1 MCDRIRRSS
10 IQITSRT
17 KDPEPTLFTVRSMP
31 ILPPLIPFTTLTD
44 PVHVPST
51 SRSALDRWFLRLIR
65 DERDLPFVYLTI
77 RVTLT
82 LIPLGVALYLPF
94 LPTWLWWTIAV
105 VYLYLNN
112 VTFKGP
118 FGLMLHCTTHRPFF
132 KRRWMNH
139 YLPWVLAPFFGQSPE
154 TYHAHHVGM
163 HHVENNLEPD
173 ESSTMPYQ
181 RDSWKAFL
189 RYYFVFLISGIYTLV
204 AYLFRRKRYQLVRRA
219 VRGELLFILFCTLLC
234 LVNWPATLV
243 VFILPFVAF
252 RLVAMAGNWV
262 QHAFISADHPDD
274 HFQNSITCINVKF
287 NHKCWNDGYHIS
299 HHIDP
304 TMHWTEHPRF
314 FKENLD
320 AFAQH
325 RAVVF
330 SGLNYLDIFGM
341 LMRGRY
347 DRLAAHFVNVGG
359 VHHDDAEVM
368 AFLRAR
374 TAPVPFP
381 DPAGRAGS

>member
-1 MCDRIRRSS
+1 
-10 IQITSRT
+10 
-17 KDPEPTLFTVRSMP
+17 MP

-44 PVHVPST
+44 PVHVPPT

-189 RYYFVFLISGIYTLV
+189 RYYFVFLFSGIYTLV

-219 VRGELLFILFCTLLC
+219 VRGELLFILFCALLC

-314 FKENLD
+314 LKENLD

-359 VHHDDAEVM
+359 VHRDDAEVM

-374 TAPVPFP
+374 TAPVPYP
-381 DPAGRAGS
+381 KAVGR